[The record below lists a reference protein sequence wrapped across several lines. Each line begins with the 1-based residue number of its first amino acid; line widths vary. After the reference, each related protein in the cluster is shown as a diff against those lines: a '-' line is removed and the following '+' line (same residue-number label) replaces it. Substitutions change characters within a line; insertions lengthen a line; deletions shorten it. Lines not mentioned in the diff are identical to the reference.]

1 MIPPGVVIP
10 PGELVFVI
18 GDVMWKHSSLS
29 GGVVTGDVTWKH
41 SSLSGGVVTERGVV
55 PLEDFLVCL
64 LGP

>member
-18 GDVMWKHSSLS
+18 GDVMWKHSSLR

-41 SSLSGGVVTERGVV
+41 SSLSGGVVTERGRRY
-55 PLEDFLVCL
+55 
-64 LGP
+64 